1 MPRPPKPE
9 AAKRLQRFNLRLT
22 LAELEKLREQAEA
35 CGLEPHAYARRRVL
49 GHQVAPASRA
59 AMTPT
64 TAALINEVNR
74 LGVNVNQLARAVHS
88 DRTPPMD
95 WRELA
100 AECERVLAKVSA
112 GYGP

>member
-1 MPRPPKPE
+1 MPRPPKSE

-22 LAELEKLREQAEA
+22 LAELEKLREQAET

-49 GHQVAPASRA
+49 GHQVSPTPRA
-59 AMTPT
+59 ALTPA

-95 WRELA
+95 WRDLA

-112 GYGP
+112 AYGP